1 MPTDPWN
8 HNIHYHSIALNAVP
22 QHSRRALDVG
32 CGQGLLVQKLAQRCQ
47 EVTGIDLDGPTLAH
61 ARSACSGLNARA
73 AIHFIEGDIL
83 TYPFPE
89 ASFDLITSIATLH
102 HLPLTRALA
111 RFRDLLRPGGTLAI
125 VGLYRTHTLVDY
137 AWAAIA
143 LPASRLLRRAHRFV
157 ETAAPLRDPQE
168 TLSEIK
174 AASRAI
180 LPGSVLQRRLLFRY
194 SLLWQKP

>member
-1 MPTDPWN
+1 MPPTPWN
-8 HNIHYHSIALNAVP
+8 HNIHYHSIALNAAP
-22 QHSRRALDVG
+22 QNCRRALDVG
-32 CGQGLLVQKLAQRCQ
+32 CGQGMLVQQLAQRCH
-47 EVTGIDLDGPTLAH
+47 EVVGIDLDAPALDQ
-61 ARSACSGLNARA
+61 ARSACSGLKSKS
-73 AIHFIEGDIL
+73 AIHLIQGDIL
-83 TYPFPE
+83 TYPFPD

-180 LPGSVLQRRLLFRY
+180 LPGSALQRRLLFRY